1 MDNNAQLLATV
12 LSSLG
17 IGGIITTVG
26 QAIAKRI
33 TGAGERERLRN
44 TDIRVQLSEA
54 LRDKEAADDRADR
67 EATKRRKFAEALSAA
82 RRQLIEAGL
91 DPGPW
96 PGENERNER
105 ER

>member
-1 MDNNAQLLATV
+1 MDNNAQVLVTV

-17 IGGIITTVG
+17 VGGLLSVIA

-54 LRDKEAADDRADR
+54 LRDKDAADERADR
-67 EATKRRKFAEALSAA
+67 EAMKRRKFAEALSAA

-91 DPGPW
+91 NPGAW